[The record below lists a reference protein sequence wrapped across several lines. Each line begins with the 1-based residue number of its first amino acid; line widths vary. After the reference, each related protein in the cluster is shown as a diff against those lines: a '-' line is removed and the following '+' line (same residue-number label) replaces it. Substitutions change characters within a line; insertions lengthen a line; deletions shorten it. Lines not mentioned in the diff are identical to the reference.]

1 MLNTRIKKTNIL
13 IISVVF
19 IIIALINT
27 RCQIIAIP
35 AKDIILER
43 QFDFITISTVF
54 AGFSF
59 TMMGLIL
66 GVSSEALIEKI
77 KNTDIILKRVNYVV
91 LSIIMFIISVALS
104 IILIL
109 GLDEALIELLVS
121 SSVLESDA
129 LQIVESIIYILVIEY
144 LIAGVIYFS
153 ISVMQFYDLILRIFR
168 HNKQGQKDR
177 IDKALRALDNK
188 EKDVIEDDEDD
199 LLQ

>member
-1 MLNTRIKKTNIL
+1 M
-13 IISVVF
+13 
-19 IIIALINT
+19 
-27 RCQIIAIP
+27 
-35 AKDIILER
+35 
-43 QFDFITISTVF
+43 
-54 AGFSF
+54 
-59 TMMGLIL
+59 
-66 GVSSEALIEKI
+66 
-77 KNTDIILKRVNYVV
+77 
-91 LSIIMFIISVALS
+91 
-104 IILIL
+104 
-109 GLDEALIELLVS
+109 IELLVS

-168 HNKQGQKDR
+168 HNKQGQKNR